1 VRSPKT
7 LEHIVDVVLYFESPT
22 GLDHRIV
29 RGTKNRF
36 GAADE
41 IALFRMGAAGLEPV
55 DNPSA
60 LFLQGRQD
68 RASGSAVVAAL
79 EGTRPVLV
87 EVQALVNKSVYGS
100 PQRVTT
106 GFDSRRLAL
115 LLAVLERRARLRTS
129 DLDVFLNVVGGL
141 RLSEPA
147 ADLAVVAAVASAIR
161 DIVLDA
167 EAVFVGEV
175 GLGGEV
181 RPVRQLE
188 RRLGEAGRLGF
199 RRAYLAA
206 TSEISGKSVPVALQ
220 KVSDLRRLIDVLF
233 G

>member
-1 VRSPKT
+1 
-7 LEHIVDVVLYFESPT
+7 
-22 GLDHRIV
+22 
-29 RGTKNRF
+29 
-36 GAADE
+36 
-41 IALFRMGAAGLEPV
+41 M
-55 DNPSA
+55 
-60 LFLQGRQD
+60 
-68 RASGSAVVAAL
+68 
-79 EGTRPVLV
+79 
-87 EVQALVNKSVYGS
+87 
-100 PQRVTT
+100 
-106 GFDSRRLAL
+106 
-115 LLAVLERRARLRTS
+115 
-129 DLDVFLNVVGGL
+129 
-141 RLSEPA
+141 
-147 ADLAVVAAVASAIR
+147 
-161 DIVLDA
+161 LDA